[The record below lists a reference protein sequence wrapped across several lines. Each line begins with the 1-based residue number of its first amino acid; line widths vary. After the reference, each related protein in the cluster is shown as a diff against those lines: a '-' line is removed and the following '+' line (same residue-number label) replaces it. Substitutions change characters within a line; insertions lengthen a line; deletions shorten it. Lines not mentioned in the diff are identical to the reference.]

1 MDYNE
6 NEWHISK
13 DGDNQR
19 VSSGQAQVPSSLL
32 PTVLHRLGLTPEQTL
47 SELSLDDLVAKLKN
61 DDWEVRVA
69 AVRALEKL
77 AAGTHVELLVSA
89 LDDEDGSVR
98 AAAVHVLGNEGERA
112 PLQQLMAA
120 LRDPD
125 WHVRETAVLALGK
138 QGQRVPIRVFT
149 TALYD
154 TDQSVREAARL
165 VMQQNPHDKSG
176 GYKERTAVSYGRL
189 WEQKTMQADKNNT
202 SFSNGREG
210 STSFENVPYD
220 TDIEYSIAA
229 AQFHGMHQQM
239 QEYAPQERAFYE
251 YHETISSH
259 GEKITP
265 LRRSPRWGWW
275 AAIAIAAI
283 LFFALGRMTMWVIPV
298 PLPFPKT
305 IQVPAEMPGPEMFP
319 LQNPRYNLI
328 AQDDI
333 ASALHLTPRQ
343 IAEQLR
349 AGKGMTDIAAA
360 QGVSEGPL
368 QGIELK
374 ALAVLLDT
382 AVKAGDI
389 DQGQANQW
397 IKQFQKN
404 PQIMDMIT
412 TILFLT
418 PTPTP
423 LPVQ

>member
-6 NEWHISK
+6 NEWYISK
-13 DGDNQR
+13 DGDNQK

-47 SELSLDDLVAKLKN
+47 SELSLDDLAAKLKN

-77 AAGTHVELLVSA
+77 AAGTQVELLVSA

-98 AAAVHVLGNEGERA
+98 AAAVHALGNEGERA
-112 PLQQLMAA
+112 PLPQLVAA

-138 QGQRVPIRVFT
+138 QGQRVPTRVFI

-154 TDQSVREAARL
+154 TDQSVREAAGL
-165 VMQQNPHDKSG
+165 VIQQNPRDKSG
-176 GYKERTAVSYGRL
+176 DYKERTAVSYGRL
-189 WEQKTMQADKNNT
+189 WEQKTMQADTNNT

-210 STSFENVPYD
+210 STSFENMPYD
-220 TDIEYSIAA
+220 TDIEYSLAA

-251 YHETISSH
+251 YHETTSSH
-259 GEKITP
+259 GDKITP

-298 PLPFPKT
+298 PLPSPK
-305 IQVPAEMPGPEMFP
+305 ILQVPAEIPGPVMFP
-319 LQNPRYNLI
+319 FPNPNYSWI

-343 IAEQLR
+343 ITEQLK
-349 AGKGMTDIAAA
+349 AGKHMTDIAAA
-360 QGVSEGPL
+360 QGVSEGQL

-374 ALAVLLDT
+374 ALAGLLDT

-389 DQGQANQW
+389 DKVQANQW
-397 IKQFQKN
+397 IKQFEQN
-404 PQIMDMIT
+404 PQIMDKIT
-412 TILFLT
+412 TTLFLT

-423 LPVQ
+423 LPGQ

>member
-13 DGDNQR
+13 DGDNQK

-77 AAGTHVELLVSA
+77 AVGTHVELLVSA

-112 PLQQLMAA
+112 PLQQLVAA

-154 TDQSVREAARL
+154 TDQSVREAAGL

-189 WEQKTMQADKNNT
+189 WEQKTMQADTNNT

-298 PLPFPKT
+298 PLPFTKT
-305 IQVPAEMPGPEMFP
+305 IISEPGMFP
-319 LQNPRYNLI
+319 FQNPKYNWI
-328 AQDDI
+328 AQEDI
-333 ASALHLTPRQ
+333 ASALHLAPRQ
-343 IAEQLR
+343 IAEQLK
-349 AGKGMTDIAAA
+349 AGKHMTDIAAT
-360 QGVSEGPL
+360 QRVSEGQL
-368 QGIELK
+368 QDIELK
-374 ALAVLLDT
+374 ALAGLLET
-382 AVKAGDI
+382 EVKAGDT
-389 DQGQANQW
+389 DQNQANQW
-397 IKQFQKN
+397 IKQFKQN
-404 PQIMDMIT
+404 PQIMDKIT
-412 TILFLT
+412 TTLFLT

-423 LPVQ
+423 PPVQ

>member
-6 NEWHISK
+6 NEWLISK
-13 DGDNQR
+13 DGDNQK
-19 VSSGQAQVPSSLL
+19 VSSEQAQVPSSLL
-32 PTVLHRLGLTPEQTL
+32 PTVLRRLGLTPEQTL
-47 SELSLDDLVAKLKN
+47 SELSLDDLAAKLKN

-77 AAGTHVELLVSA
+77 AVGTHVELLVSA

-112 PLQQLMAA
+112 PLQQLVAA

-138 QGQRVPIRVFT
+138 QGQRVPTRVFI

-154 TDQSVREAARL
+154 PDQSVREAARL
-165 VMQQNPHDKSG
+165 IMQQNPHDKSG

-189 WEQKTMQADKNNT
+189 WEQKTMQADTNNT

-229 AQFHGMHQQM
+229 AQSHGMQQQM

-275 AAIAIAAI
+275 VAIAIAAI
-283 LFFALGRMTMWVIPV
+283 LFFALGRMTVWVIPV
-298 PLPFPKT
+298 PLPFPET
-305 IQVPAEMPGPEMFP
+305 MQVPEKIPGPGMFP
-319 LQNPRYNLI
+319 FQNPKYNWI

-343 IAEQLR
+343 ITEQLK

-360 QGVSEGPL
+360 QGVSEGQL

-374 ALAVLLDT
+374 ALAGLLDT

-389 DQGQANQW
+389 DRDQANQW
-397 IKQFQKN
+397 IKQFEQN
-404 PQIMDMIT
+404 PQTMDKIT
-412 TILFLT
+412 TTLFLT
-418 PTPTP
+418 PTPTSP
-423 LPVQ
+423 PGQ

>member
-13 DGDNQR
+13 DGDNQK
-19 VSSGQAQVPSSLL
+19 VASGQAQVPSSLL

-47 SELSLDDLVAKLKN
+47 SELSLDDLAAKLKN

-77 AAGTHVELLVSA
+77 AVGTQVELFVSA

-98 AAAVHVLGNEGERA
+98 AAAVHALGNEGERA
-112 PLQQLMAA
+112 PLQQLVAA

-138 QGQRVPIRVFT
+138 QGQRVPTKVFI

-154 TDQSVREAARL
+154 TDQSVREAAGL
-165 VMQQNPHDKSG
+165 VIQQNPHDKSG
-176 GYKERTAVSYGRL
+176 GNKERTAVSYGRL
-189 WEQKTMQADKNNT
+189 WEQKTMQADTNNI

-229 AQFHGMHQQM
+229 AQFHGRQQQM

-251 YHETISSH
+251 YHDSISSH

-298 PLPFPKT
+298 PSPFTKT
-305 IQVPAEMPGPEMFP
+305 IISEPGPVMFP
-319 LQNPRYNLI
+319 FQNPRYNWI

-333 ASALHLTPRQ
+333 ASALHLTPKQ
-343 IAEQLR
+343 ITEQLK
-349 AGKGMTDIAAA
+349 AGKQMTDIAAA
-360 QGVSEGPL
+360 QRVSQDEL

-374 ALAVLLDT
+374 ALASLLDT

-397 IKQFQKN
+397 IKQFEQN
-404 PQIMDMIT
+404 PQIMDKIT
-412 TILFLT
+412 TTLFLT

-423 LPVQ
+423 LPGQ